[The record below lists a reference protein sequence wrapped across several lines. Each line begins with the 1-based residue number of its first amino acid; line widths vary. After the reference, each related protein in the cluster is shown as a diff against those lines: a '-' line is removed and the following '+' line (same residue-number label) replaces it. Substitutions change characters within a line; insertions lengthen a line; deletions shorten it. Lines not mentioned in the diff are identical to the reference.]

1 MSVPVYEDPCALCT
15 YLRAKL
21 TLLLAG
27 EMVSEIE
34 FNVGTGSSRRVKKIP
49 PNLDALKHAIADA
62 DGRCNAVTPG
72 ARPRRFAAVGGFR
85 TRPGWWW

>member
-1 MSVPVYEDPCALCT
+1 MSVPAYEDPCALCT

-21 TLLLAG
+21 TLLIAG

-49 PNLDALKHAIADA
+49 PNLDALKAAIGDA
-62 DGRCNAVTPG
+62 QSRCDGLTPG
-72 ARPRRFAAVGGFR
+72 ARPRRFAAIGGFWNR
-85 TRPGWWW
+85 